1 MELSIV
7 IPAYNEE
14 ESLPELMKRISANVD
29 SLEIAYEVIFVDDGS
44 TDSTPQVIES
54 LKEIYPQIRAI
65 FFRRNYGKSPALSE
79 GFKMAEGAKVLTMDA
94 DLQDDPAEIP
104 ALMQMIDDGY
114 DMVSGWKKTRHDP
127 ISKTLPSKF
136 FNKVT
141 AALSG
146 IHIHDFN
153 CGLKIYRNEVVKSM
167 AVYGELHRYLP
178 VLAHYNGF
186 KVGEM
191 VVQHHA
197 RQHGHSKFG
206 FTRIFPGFFDLFTVL
221 FLTRFRTR
229 PLHVFGIPGVLSFLS
244 GFSIELYL
252 TMRWFAGKGIGGR
265 PLFFLGILLILVGIQ
280 FFGFG
285 LLAEMISANQAKDV
299 QYGIRKRIE

>member
-1 MELSIV
+1 MDLSIV
-7 IPAYNEE
+7 IPAFNEE
-14 ESLPELMKRISANVD
+14 ESLPELMKRISDV
-29 SLEIAYEVIFVDDGS
+29 LTPLKTEFEVIFIDDGS
-44 TDSTPQVIES
+44 SDKTPQVIES
-54 LKEIYPQIRAI
+54 LKEEYPQIRAI

-79 GFKMAEGAKVLTMDA
+79 GFKIARGEKVVTMDA

-104 ALMQMIDDGY
+104 ALMEMIDSGY
-114 DMVSGWKKTRHDP
+114 DMVSGWKKKRHDP
-127 ISKTLPSKF
+127 LSKTIPSKF

-146 IHIHDFN
+146 IPIHDFN

-167 AVYGELHRYLP
+167 EVYGELHRYLP

-191 VVQHHA
+191 VVKHHA
-197 RQHGHSKFG
+197 RKHGYSKFG
-206 FTRIFPGFFDLFTVL
+206 FMRIFPGFFDLFTVL
-221 FLTRFRTR
+221 FLTRFRST
-229 PLHVFGIPGVLSFLS
+229 PLHIFGMPGILAFVAGFL
-244 GFSIELYL
+244 IELYL
-252 TMRWFAGKGIGGR
+252 TARWFAGSGIGGR

-285 LLAEMISANQAKDV
+285 LLAEMVSANQAKDV
-299 QYGIRKRIE
+299 EYGIRKRID